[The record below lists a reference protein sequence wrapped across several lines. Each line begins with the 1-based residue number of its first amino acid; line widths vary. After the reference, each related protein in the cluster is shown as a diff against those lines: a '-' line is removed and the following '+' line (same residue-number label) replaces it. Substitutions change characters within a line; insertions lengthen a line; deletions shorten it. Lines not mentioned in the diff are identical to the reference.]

1 MTLNIENMNKLA
13 DYIEA
18 LPEGAFNQSEPD
30 YFDNK
35 GCGCICHYAGILS
48 GNLERRGDGE
58 PLNYRQASCNW
69 MGTTKDQWRGLF
81 GLSLWPEKFLKDFDP
96 TAKTAAARIRHM
108 IETGE

>member
-18 LPEGAFNQSEPD
+18 LPEGAFNQFESNI
-30 YFDNK
+30 DNNE

-48 GNLERRGDGE
+48 GNLKRTGDGFAI
-58 PLNYRQASCNW
+58 NYTEASRDW
-69 MGTTKDQWRGLF
+69 MGTTEKQWRGLF
-81 GLSLWPEKFLKDFDP
+81 KMYLWPEKFTEDIIP